1 MGGLGDRER
10 DSMGPSR
17 WNRGAQSLQAAE
29 WCARKSN
36 CPFTPEIA
44 RKHGLKSSHR
54 EYELFLF
61 GRFFAQSAT
70 IGTTSADQW
79 VVITCVQSGGFTAL
93 SVFNSVGLRQ
103 LCG

>member
-61 GRFFAQSAT
+61 ALPPT
-70 IGTTSADQW
+70 LHW
-79 VVITCVQSGGFTAL
+79 V
-93 SVFNSVGLRQ
+93 
-103 LCG
+103 